1 MSDRKTESPLLIAFI
16 DLTRFMAQ
24 SQRVGD
30 LELAETLDEFYRRVA
45 AGVEAAGGRV
55 VKYIGDAAL
64 LVFPES
70 GVDRGIQGL
79 LELKDQI
86 DRFMGSRGWD
96 CRLTAKAHFGTVIAG
111 PFGPEGAER
120 FDVAGKAVNIT
131 ATLDG
136 AGVTLSV
143 SAFRKLG
150 PDLRRRFK
158 KHTPPVTYIRTE
170 DPRR

>member
-1 MSDRKTESPLLIAFI
+1 MSERRAEAPLLIAFL
-16 DLTRFMAQ
+16 DLTRFFVQ

-30 LELAETLDEFYRRVA
+30 GELADTLDEFYRRVA
-45 AGVEAAGGRV
+45 AGVEPAGGRV
-55 VKYIGDAAL
+55 IKYMGDAAL
-64 LVFPES
+64 VVFPEEE
-70 GVDRGIQGL
+70 VDRGVQAL
-79 LELKDQI
+79 LELKDAI
-86 DRFMGSRGWD
+86 DHFMGSRGWD

-111 PFGPEGAER
+111 AFGPAGAER
-120 FDVAGKAVNIT
+120 FDVLGKAVNTT

-150 PDLRRRFK
+150 PELRRRFK
-158 KHTPPVTYIRTE
+158 KHTPPITYIRAE